1 MNQSFGIDKGLYDFD
16 TINKFDE
23 IQVFTGERESIL
35 STITQNLRKDGSNKE
50 RKIVDGQINI
60 ENAFPA
66 FPWNQIKSQIITSFE
81 KFGTIC
87 SIAIGIWTIINFIK
101 NIMFNCW
108 NCFLIKQISEGVMNS
123 ILLLTNPSTYLLKK
137 MKKDSKI

>member
-50 RKIVDGQINI
+50 RKIVDGRIDI
-60 ENAFPA
+60 ENSFPA

-108 NCFLIKQISEGVMNS
+108 NCFLIKQIREGVINS

-137 MKKDSKI
+137 MKKD